1 MWWWMMATTV
11 EIVMITTMV
20 GTVIAQNGKMTEL
33 QRS

>member
-1 MWWWMMATTV
+1 MCWWMMVTMV
-11 EIVMITTMV
+11 ETVMIMTMV